1 MNRLQSS
8 RFSHHRRK
16 ALSILAESGCGA
28 QIRPINRAVERVPL
42 RWRQLRSPR
51 AQEILD
57 CLLTDLARFTSGEA
71 QSDDLTLIVISRN
84 K

>member
-42 RWRQLRSPR
+42 RWRQLRTVPNR
-51 AQEILD
+51 LRIHPKRERRIGM
-57 CLLTDLARFTSGEA
+57 TDLLATYTGSSPHTQR
-71 QSDDLTLIVISRN
+71 SDA
-84 K
+84 